1 MSELVEK
8 LCVLSVFFG
17 LALSLMPE
25 GTVKKLS
32 PAVGAA
38 ALLLCL
44 LDGVAAV
51 DTEGLMLDIARYR
64 ALSETLTADS
74 EALRERLDRQSIER
88 ECQTYIE
95 GKAEE
100 LGLHSLSVH
109 VTAQWSAEGFWM
121 PETAELSGS
130 WNERARKRLEGLI
143 EAELGIPAQRQE
155 WSSG

>member
-25 GTVKKLS
+25 GTVKKLA

-64 ALSETLTADS
+64 PIPRRCASGWTA
-74 EALRERLDRQSIER
+74 
-88 ECQTYIE
+88 
-95 GKAEE
+95 
-100 LGLHSLSVH
+100 
-109 VTAQWSAEGFWM
+109 
-121 PETAELSGS
+121 
-130 WNERARKRLEGLI
+130 RA
-143 EAELGIPAQRQE
+143 
-155 WSSG
+155 

>member
-1 MSELVEK
+1 MIALVEK

-17 LALSLMPE
+17 LALSLMPD
-25 GTVKKLS
+25 GTVKKLA

-51 DTEGLMLDIARYR
+51 DTEGLMVDIARYR
-64 ALSETLTADS
+64 ELSETLAADS
-74 EALRERLDRQSIER
+74 ETLRKRLDRQSIEQ

-95 GKAEE
+95 GMAEE
-100 LGLHSLSVH
+100 LGLIGLSVS
-109 VTAQWSAEGFWM
+109 VTARWSAEGFWM
-121 PETAELSGS
+121 PESVKLSGQ
-130 WNERARKRLEGLI
+130 WDERAKNRLAGLI
-143 EAELGIPAQRQE
+143 EAQLGIPARRQE

>member
-25 GTVKKLS
+25 GTVKKLA

-51 DTEGLMLDIARYR
+51 DTEGLMLDSRFRGAARAAGPPEHR
-64 ALSETLTADS
+64 A
-74 EALRERLDRQSIER
+74 
-88 ECQTYIE
+88 
-95 GKAEE
+95 G
-100 LGLHSLSVH
+100 
-109 VTAQWSAEGFWM
+109 M
-121 PETAELSGS
+121 PD
-130 WNERARKRLEGLI
+130 I
-143 EAELGIPAQRQE
+143 Y
-155 WSSG
+155 